1 MMKTAQEIMTK
12 DVATIHPHAPVAEA
26 IRRMRERQIGSL
38 LVEKVS
44 PSDTWGIITQNDV
57 VQRVVARDSDPN
69 QVEVGAVMSKPISIV
84 RPDTLLRECAKVMAR
99 ERIRRVFVFDGHNVV
114 GVISANDI
122 FDTL

>member
-1 MMKTAQEIMTK
+1 MKIAQEIMTK
-12 DVATIHPHAPVAEA
+12 EVATIHPHAPVAEA
-26 IRRMRERQIGSL
+26 IKRMRERQVGSL

-57 VQRVVARDSDPN
+57 VQRVVAHDKDPTL
-69 QVEVGAVMSKPISIV
+69 VKVKEVMSKPISFV
-84 RPDTLLRECAKVMAR
+84 RPDTRLRECAQVMAR
-99 ERIRRVFVFDGHNVV
+99 EHIRRVFVFDGHNVV

>member
-1 MMKTAQEIMTK
+1 MKIAQEIMTK
-12 DVATIHPHAPVAEA
+12 EVATIHPHAPVAEA
-26 IRRMRERQIGSL
+26 IRRMRERQVGSL

-57 VQRVVARDSDPN
+57 VQRVVAHDKDPTLVKVN
-69 QVEVGAVMSKPISIV
+69 EVMSKPISFV
-84 RPDTLLRECAKVMAR
+84 RPDTPLRECAQVMAR
-99 ERIRRVFVFDGHNVV
+99 EHIRRVFVFDGHNVV

>member
-1 MMKTAQEIMTK
+1 MMKTAQEIMSK

-26 IRRMRERQIGSL
+26 IRRMRERQVGSL

-44 PSDTWGIITQNDV
+44 LSDTWGIITQNDV
-57 VQRVVARDSDPN
+57 VQKVIARGQDPE
-69 QVEVGAVMSKPISIV
+69 QVIVNEVMSKPISIV
-84 RPDTLLRECAKVMAR
+84 RPDTPLRECAQVMAR
-99 ERIRRVFVFDGHNVV
+99 EHIRRVFVFDGHNVV

>member
-1 MMKTAQEIMTK
+1 MKTAQEIMTK
-12 DVATIHPHAPVAEA
+12 DVATIHPHALVAEA
-26 IRRMRERQIGSL
+26 IRRMRERQVGSL

-57 VQRVVARDSDPN
+57 VQRVVAYDRDPE
-69 QVEVGAVMSKPISIV
+69 QVKVSEVMSKPISIV
-84 RPDTLLRECAKVMAR
+84 RPETLLRECAKVMAR
-99 ERIRRVFVFDGHNVV
+99 EHIRRVFVFDGHNVV